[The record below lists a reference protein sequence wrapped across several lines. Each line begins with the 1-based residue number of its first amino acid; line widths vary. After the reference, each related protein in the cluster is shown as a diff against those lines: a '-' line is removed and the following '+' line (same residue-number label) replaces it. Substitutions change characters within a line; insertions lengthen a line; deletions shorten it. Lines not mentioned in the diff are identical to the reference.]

1 VKRKILTY
9 IYIFFC
15 SSIFSLFLFEI
26 YVSLNPNL
34 FPSYGFLSNNTIN
47 DKIEKCHNKKNILAI
62 YGDSF
67 TEFYGDKEENISKLL
82 AKKYKNYEVCN
93 FGVSGTYITHYI
105 NRFQHTL
112 NSNLNIKKV
121 IFYLYEGNDFFEF
134 RYYDKNLSINDISVK
149 NKNIFDYSDNN
160 SSDRENSFIKNYVKS
175 TKALNIIWREFIKKY
190 LFKNRIDENYVRQIF
205 SENTYFEAN
214 LSNAIKRM
222 NDTPQNIKNDFSSGI
237 LNENFY
243 KLALRNPNYFNQ
255 IFNPG
260 DYDFEVQKNITQKH
274 INHINKQCN
283 TYRIECIFIIIP
295 NDEFLFQKS
304 KEKYSKIFKFNKN
317 INFGKSEIVNFLEN
331 FYDNVYYPNNL
342 FNYEDYIPF
351 DMHMLPRGNIKL
363 ANFTYEIF
371 K

>member
-1 VKRKILTY
+1 MKKKIL
-9 IYIFFC
+9 IYIFILFC
-15 SSIFSLFLFEI
+15 SSIFSLFLFEV
-26 YVSLNPNL
+26 YASLNPNL

-47 DKIEKCHNKKNILAI
+47 DKIEKCHNKKNVLAI

-134 RYYDKNLSINDISVK
+134 RYHDKNLSINDISVK
-149 NKNIFDYSDNN
+149 NKNIFDYSDKN
-160 SSDRENSFIKNYVKS
+160 SSDRENSFIKNFVKS

-190 LFKNRIDENYVRQIF
+190 FLKNRIDENYVRQIY
-205 SENTYFEAN
+205 SENSYFEVN
-214 LSNAIKRM
+214 ISHAIQRM

-243 KLALRNPNYFNQ
+243 KLALRNPNYFAQ

-260 DYDFEVQKNITQKH
+260 EDKFKIQQNIAQKH
-274 INHINKQCN
+274 IDHINKQCN
-283 TYRIECIFIIIP
+283 KYKIKCVFIIIP
-295 NDEFLFQKS
+295 NDEFLFQDS
-304 KEKYSKIFKFNKN
+304 KEKYIKFFMFNKN
-317 INFGKSEIVNFLEN
+317 KNFGKSRIVNFLEN
-331 FYDNVYYPNNL
+331 FYENVYYPHNL
-342 FNYEDYIPF
+342 LDYEDYIPF
-351 DMHMLPRGNIKL
+351 DMHMLPSGNKKL
-363 ANFTYEIF
+363 ANFTYEKF